1 MSQQS
6 EQPIVHLELD
16 LQKENLDFA
25 ETGGVSQEN
34 GQLSFVPAFI
44 DSTNG
49 RVEISR
55 FSNGLPAPFHSLD
68 GLPDS
73 WVTSQDRAGRVLAVK
88 ESVIAGFVKMG
99 RFFTR
104 QEAAE
109 FVQRYS

>member
-6 EQPIVHLELD
+6 EQPIVHPELD

-73 WVTSQDRAGRVLAVK
+73 WVTSQDRAGGGVGCERVCDRRVCKDGAVFYT
-88 ESVIAGFVKMG
+88 SG
-99 RFFTR
+99 
-104 QEAAE
+104 
-109 FVQRYS
+109 SS